1 MSACCHV
8 TTPSRVLDNAECS
21 VSAQEGRK
29 DATIFYFFYFLRDV
43 SICQSQIAA
52 VPRIIPLH
60 SVGAIH
66 YSCFIIGRVCLQ
78 SVNGAG
84 VKLTL
89 VSK

>member
-1 MSACCHV
+1 MQ
-8 TTPSRVLDNAECS
+8 
-21 VSAQEGRK
+21 SAQEGRM
-29 DATIFYFFYFLRDV
+29 DATIFFFFCV
-43 SICQSQIAA
+43 TSPSVKAKIAA

-66 YSCFIIGRVCLQ
+66 YSCFIIGRVGLQ
-78 SVNGAG
+78 SINAAG